1 MTAKTPTLFAGLACG
16 LTLCF
21 FYPPSHAQEG
31 VSPTEPSASPPR
43 AKDRTTRLSGLT
55 VTAPTRS
62 TRVLSRSTMAVEVIT
77 PEQIRRTGA
86 TTLDEALMKT
96 TGIYVPADGDRVSIR
111 GARPQDAVFLVNG
124 RRITGTSGRG
134 DAFSRI
140 PVQQVQRVEIIKGP
154 GSVLYGSDA
163 LGGVINVV
171 TRSPQEGF
179 SAALDVNAGLNGD
192 GEGGLLAPSATFS
205 ACDRDTRWRITAGA
219 LSRDAHSEE
228 ALARIRVKTGEILQT
243 PSQLGNTG
251 IRDTYSLEEDHR
263 ASADQHHLQAHLEHW
278 VSDRVRVGL
287 EAGLLGDD
295 RERRFIQTD
304 LPVPTAETDEEGRL
318 RSTLNT
324 PVRQVE
330 DSRRRDL
337 SARVD
342 WMAGEALEL
351 SYRVDRS
358 RFRMDRHVYVVP
370 WQDMGF
376 ARQSDS
382 DFGTR
387 RVTFTDQTHDLMAT
401 WSPGPDHRLQV
412 GVQHLDREYEDRAQA
427 RDPVTRQWLTGVFV
441 QHQWAVTPH
450 TDLIYGVR
458 HDDTSEAVDNT
469 ALQAGMVHRL
479 TPGLRLRAHYAE
491 GFKIPEARSYTVY
504 TRDPRGRLV
513 LGSDVVEPAVGKQA
527 HDLDPERSRTL
538 DLGISGHV
546 AGALGG
552 PGLTY
557 EVGVFE
563 TRYDDLIAKTRGD
576 GDYLTFKNIQDAR
589 IRGLETV
596 LRLDLPHRVRLGL
609 NATWLEAVD
618 RETDRELTQTPDFI
632 GVARLGWTPTP
643 HLDLDLRL
651 RGQGERYVDAA
662 NTERDQAY
670 ALMDLAAVYR
680 PPRWQDLSL
689 RAGIDN
695 LMDRGNDTSL
705 YADPGRFFRVGA
717 RYRF

>member
-1 MTAKTPTLFAGLACG
+1 
-16 LTLCF
+16 
-21 FYPPSHAQEG
+21 
-31 VSPTEPSASPPR
+31 
-43 AKDRTTRLSGLT
+43 
-55 VTAPTRS
+55 
-62 TRVLSRSTMAVEVIT
+62 MAMEVIT
-77 PEQIRRTGA
+77 PEQIQRTGA

-96 TGIYVPADGDRVSIR
+96 ASIYVPADGDRVSIR
-111 GARPQDAVFLVNG
+111 GARTQDAVFLVNG

-140 PVQQVQRVEIIKGP
+140 PLQQVERVEIVKGP

-171 TRSPQEGF
+171 TRSPQEGG

-192 GEGGLLAPSATFS
+192 GEGGLLAPSVTFS
-205 ACDRDTRWRITAGA
+205 AGDRDTRWRITAGA
-219 LSRDAHSEE
+219 LNRDAHSEE
-228 ALARIRVKTGEILQT
+228 ALARIRVKTGDSLQS
-243 PSQLGNTG
+243 PSELEDTG
-251 IRDTYSLEEDHR
+251 IRDTYSLDEDHR
-263 ASADQHHLQAHLEHW
+263 ASADLHHLQAHMEHW

-287 EAGLLGDD
+287 EAGLLSDD

-304 LPVPTAETDEEGRL
+304 LPVATAETDEEGRL

-324 PVRQVE
+324 PVRQEE
-330 DSRRRDL
+330 DSRRQDL

-342 WMAGEALEL
+342 WMATQDLDL
-351 SYRVDRS
+351 SYRIDRS

-370 WQDMGF
+370 WRDMGF
-376 ARQSDS
+376 ARQSES

-387 RVTFTDQTHDLMAT
+387 QVTFTDHTHDLMAT
-401 WSPGPDHRLQV
+401 WSPATDHRLQV
-412 GVQHLDREYEDRAQA
+412 GVQHLDREYEDRSLSQDA
-427 RDPVTRQWLTGVFV
+427 VTKQWLTGVFM

-450 TDLIYGVR
+450 TDLVYGVR
-458 HDDTSEAVDNT
+458 HDDTSESVDNT

-491 GFKIPEARSYTVY
+491 GFKIPEARSYTVH

-538 DLGISGHV
+538 DLGVSGHL
-546 AGALGG
+546 AGADKA

-563 TRYDDLIAKTRGD
+563 TRFDDLIAKTRGD
-576 GDYLTFKNIQDAR
+576 GPYLTFQNIQDAR

-596 LRLDLPHRVRLGL
+596 LQLDLPHRVQLGL
-609 NATWLEAVD
+609 NATWLEAMD
-618 RETDRELTQTPDFI
+618 RDTDRELTQTPDFI
-632 GVARLGWTPTP
+632 GVARLGWAPVRA
-643 HLDLDLRL
+643 LQLDLRV

-670 ALMDLAAVYR
+670 ALVDLAAVYR

-695 LMDRGNDTSL
+695 LMDRENDTSL